1 VHGGGLCGCFG
12 FPVPDGAVDRFVFI
26 DGNVSP
32 LAMGALTGRG
42 APPWHPA
49 APQVLAR
56 CGRAAHACRERG
68 SDLAKILLQF
78 AVATSPCVTTVIG
91 SANAANVRRNAAW
104 IGEPLDED
112 LLSDIDAIL
121 APVRDQGWING
132 RPENQD
138 PGRPS

>member
-1 VHGGGLCGCFG
+1 MSLWSVVLPFSFYPFGVFLAYIYFSTALPRTVRPRRPGLPRTRKRPG
-12 FPVPDGAVDRFVFI
+12 
-26 DGNVSP
+26 
-32 LAMGALTGRG
+32 
-42 APPWHPA
+42 
-49 APQVLAR
+49 
-56 CGRAAHACRERG
+56 
-68 SDLAKILLQF
+68 KIALQF

-91 SANAANVRRNAAW
+91 RANAANVRRNAAW